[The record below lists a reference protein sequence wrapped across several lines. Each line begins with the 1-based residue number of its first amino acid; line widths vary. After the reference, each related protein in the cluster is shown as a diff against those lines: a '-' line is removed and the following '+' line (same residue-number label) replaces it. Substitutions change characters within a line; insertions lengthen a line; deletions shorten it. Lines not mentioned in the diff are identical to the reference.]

1 MPMSPRGPRV
11 APSPA
16 RQGGKAN
23 PAGRRTRSDLRQKQP
38 ARGVS
43 QFNRTRHGSDSTD
56 RRGAARIVAMDE
68 ALRRR
73 IAVTVILQV
82 RSSVSGFA
90 LPGLSKEN
98 LELLPL
104 SAWIEL
110 AIFCAS

>member
-1 MPMSPRGPRV
+1 
-11 APSPA
+11 
-16 RQGGKAN
+16 
-23 PAGRRTRSDLRQKQP
+23 
-38 ARGVS
+38 
-43 QFNRTRHGSDSTD
+43 
-56 RRGAARIVAMDE
+56 MDE